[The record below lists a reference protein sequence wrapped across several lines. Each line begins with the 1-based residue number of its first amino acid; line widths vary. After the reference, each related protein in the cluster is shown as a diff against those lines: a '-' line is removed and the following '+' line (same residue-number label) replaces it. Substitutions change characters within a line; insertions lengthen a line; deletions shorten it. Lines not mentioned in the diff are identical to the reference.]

1 MAAPALA
8 VIEAAEMEEKA
19 TYLSC
24 VAGLC
29 YPLELMN
36 LQLDLAA

>member
-1 MAAPALA
+1 MAAPELA

-19 TYLSC
+19 AYLNC
-24 VAGLC
+24 VAGPC

-36 LQLDLAA
+36 LQLDLTA